1 MSLLGGLCWAGRVR
15 GPLHAKAVE
24 AAICGFHLTNPM
36 TRKLVGNPA
45 VQRVFSGH
53 CMEKAAFELRKRE
66 RGEKLDQLEVGK
78 QNDL

>member
-1 MSLLGGLCWAGRVR
+1 
-15 GPLHAKAVE
+15 
-24 AAICGFHLTNPM
+24 M